1 MSTRQKRDLRIF
13 LFGIIVILLGNFS
26 NCSKNQISINGDMK
40 KWHKVTLTLN
50 GPESYELAKKNPFL
64 DYRLEVLFSHEKS
77 GKKYK
82 VPGFFAADGNAANT
96 GATKG
101 DKWRVNF
108 CPDETGT
115 WNYKVIFLQAKDIA
129 VSENTK
135 GKELALH
142 GREGTFKISDT
153 DKTGRD
159 FRAKGKLKYI
169 GERYLQFAETGE
181 YFLKGGADSPE
192 NFLAYSEFDGTYSLR
207 SEKREGEAHSLKTKS
222 YEAHIKDWQEGD
234 PTWKNGKGKGLIGAL
249 NYLASE
255 DMNSVYFLTM
265 NVQGDGQDVWPW
277 INENE
282 RTRFDCSKL
291 DQWEIVFSH
300 MDKLGIMLHFVT
312 QETENELLLDI
323 GKVKTLR
330 KLYYRELIA
339 RFGHH
344 LGITWNL
351 GEENGVTDW
360 SPKGQTDEDR
370 KAMAKYIKEH
380 DPYDNFVVIHTH
392 ANSHHRNSY
401 LEPLLG
407 YPYLDGPAL
416 QVGYSKN
423 IHDVTKEWI
432 KKSDQAGKQWV
443 VNLDEVGPAHTGVKP
458 DSDDPDHDKI
468 RKHVLWGNLMAGGG
482 GVEYYFGYK
491 YAHNDLNCEDWRARE
506 NMWEMTDY
514 ALDFFHEYIPFWKM
528 KSGDELVSG
537 DNWCFADEG
546 NLYLIYLPQGSSTD
560 LKLKKGNYSIKW
572 FNPRKG
578 GELLTGSK
586 EFMTEEDNTIGNP
599 PKEQNKDWAVL
610 IRKEK

>member
-1 MSTRQKRDLRIF
+1 MGKKDLRIF
-13 LFGIIVILLGNFS
+13 LFGIIVIILGNFS
-26 NCSKNQISINGDMK
+26 NCSKNQISINGEMK
-40 KWHKVTLTLN
+40 KWHKVTLTFE

-64 DYRLEVLFSHEKS
+64 DYRLEVVFTHEKS
-77 GKKYK
+77 GEKYR
-82 VPGFFAADGNAANT
+82 VPGFFAADGRAANT

-101 DKWRVNF
+101 NKWRAHF
-108 CPDETGT
+108 CPDETGM
-115 WNYKVIFLQAKDIA
+115 WNYEVIFLQGKDMA

-142 GREGTFKISDT
+142 GSGGAFEISDT

-159 FRAKGKLKYI
+159 FRAKGKLQYT
-169 GERYLQFAETGE
+169 GGRYLQFAETGE
-181 YFLKGGADSPE
+181 YYLKGGADSPE
-192 NFLAYSEFDGTYSLR
+192 NFLAYSEFDDTYSLR
-207 SEKREGEAHSLKTKS
+207 SEEREGEAHSLKTKT
-222 YEAHIKDWQEGD
+222 YEPHIKDWENGD
-234 PTWKNGKGKGLIGAL
+234 PTWKNGKGKGIIGAL
-249 NYLASE
+249 NYLASQ

-323 GKVKTLR
+323 GKVKTIR

-344 LGITWNL
+344 LGIIWNL

-360 SPKGQTDEDR
+360 SPKGQTDKDR
-370 KAMAKYIKEH
+370 KAMAMYIKEL

-392 ANSHHRNSY
+392 ANPHHRNLY

-407 YPYLDGPAL
+407 YPYLDGPSL
-416 QVGYSKN
+416 QIYTPKD
-423 IHDVTKEWI
+423 IHNVTKEWI
-432 KKSDQAGKQWV
+432 KKSGETGKQWV

-458 DSDDPDHDKI
+458 DADDPDHDKI
-468 RKHVLWGNLMAGGG
+468 RKNVLWGNLMAGGG

-491 YAHNDLNCEDWRARE
+491 YAHNDLNCEDWRTRE

-514 ALDFFHEYIPFWKM
+514 ALGFFHEYIPFWKM
-528 KSGDELVSG
+528 ESGDELVSG

-546 NLYLIYLPQGSSTD
+546 NLYLIYLPQGGSTD
-560 LKLKKGNYSIKW
+560 LKLKKGDYSIKW

-586 EFMTEEDNTIGNP
+586 EFVTEEDSTIGYP
-599 PKEQNKDWAVL
+599 PEEQNKDWAVL